1 MDNESVEIEY
11 AHEPSPLNPELDL
24 AGRHALMDLDVS
36 NLLDK
41 LLKDNITILK
51 KDKDIT
57 LKTKNQIRK
66 LKRLLPIEEVE
77 EGYDLDETEIE

>member
-1 MDNESVEIEY
+1 MDNESVEVEY
-11 AHEPSPLNPELDL
+11 AYEPLPLNPELDPN
-24 AGRHALMDLDVS
+24 GTKALMDLDVS
-36 NLLDK
+36 RFLDK

-77 EGYDLDETEIE
+77 EGYDLDETEVE

>member
-1 MDNESVEIEY
+1 MDNEEY
-11 AHEPSPLNPELDL
+11 GYVSSPLNPELDL
-24 AGRHALMDLDVS
+24 KGRHALMDLDVS
-36 NLLDK
+36 RFLDK

-57 LKTKNQIRK
+57 LKTKNKIRK

-77 EGYDLDETEIE
+77 EGYDLDEAEVE

>member
-1 MDNESVEIEY
+1 MSVEVEY
-11 AHEPSPLNPELDL
+11 AYEPLPLNPELDL
-24 AGRHALMDLDVS
+24 EGSRALMDLDVS
-36 NLLDK
+36 RFLDK

-77 EGYDLDETEIE
+77 EGYDLDEAEVE

>member
-1 MDNESVEIEY
+1 MDNESVEVEY
-11 AHEPSPLNPELDL
+11 AYEPSPLNPELDPK
-24 AGRHALMDLDVS
+24 GTMALMDLDVS
-36 NLLDK
+36 RFLDK

-77 EGYDLDETEIE
+77 EGYDLDETEVE